1 MDQTALVLC
10 RDNKIKL
17 RVYDMFRPGAL
28 LASSPATKASA
39 RWCRSKN

>member
-28 LASSPATKASA
+28 MRIVTGDTSIGTLVQV
-39 RWCRSKN
+39 